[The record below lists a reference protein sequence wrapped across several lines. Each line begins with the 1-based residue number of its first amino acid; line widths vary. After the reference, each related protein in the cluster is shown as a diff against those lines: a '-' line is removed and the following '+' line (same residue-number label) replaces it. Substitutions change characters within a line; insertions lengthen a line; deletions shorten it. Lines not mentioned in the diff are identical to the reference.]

1 MEKTVSIVVIGRNE
15 ERTIGR
21 CFEAALA
28 AGEQIG
34 GAELVYV
41 DSRSTD
47 NSVAIAKSYGF
58 RAVELPSDMRLSPS
72 AGRFVGSTIARG
84 EFMLFLDADTLIYRD
99 FLPSAIDIFDHD
111 RKLGGVNGRID
122 DFTEAGEP
130 VHDVE
135 EPCDGEMDVKWLR
148 GPCCFYRREAL
159 IEAGSFDPA
168 LAMEEEA
175 ELGLRIINSGWWL
188 KKIPVAMAKH
198 TRCYHGDSLS
208 SIFKTFARDHRAN
221 RLGEITRTISH
232 AFIAGNGLEFCW
244 LRLKTTILFL
254 CWLTLT
260 LAALMLPGQ
269 FHPWKT
275 AGLLGVIG
283 IVALLIKKRSIY
295 QALIFVPSKLL
306 NIVDIL
312 MGLHKIRI
320 RESGIRLSGET
331 IDQKVR
337 PII

>member
-15 ERTIGR
+15 ERSIGH

-28 AGEQIG
+28 AAEQIG
-34 GAELVYV
+34 GAELIYV

-47 NSVAIAKSYGF
+47 TSVSIAESYGF
-58 RAVELPSDMRLSPS
+58 RTVALPADMRLSPS
-72 AGRFVGSTIARG
+72 AGRFVGSKIARG
-84 EFMLFLDADTLIYRD
+84 KFVLFLDADTLIYRD
-99 FLPSAIDIFDHD
+99 FLPRAIAVFDHD
-111 RKLGGVNGRID
+111 LTLGGVNGRID

-130 VHDVE
+130 VSDVE
-135 EPCDGEMDVKWLR
+135 EPCDREMDVKWLR
-148 GPCCFYRREAL
+148 GPCCFYRRKAL
-159 IEAGSFDPA
+159 IEAGSFDPE

-188 KKIPVAMAKH
+188 KKIPLAMARH
-198 TRCYHGDSLS
+198 TRCYHGDSIS
-208 SIFKTFARDHRAN
+208 SILKTFARDYRAN

-232 AFIAGNGLEFCW
+232 AFIAGNGVEFCW

-254 CWLTLT
+254 CWLILSF
-260 LAALMLPGQ
+260 AALMLPSD

-275 AGLLGVIG
+275 AGLLAIIG
-283 IVALLIKKRSIY
+283 FVALLVKKRSIY
-295 QALIFVPSKLL
+295 QAIIFVPSKIL

-312 MGLHKIRI
+312 MGVHKIQI

-331 IDQKVR
+331 VEHKAR
-337 PII
+337 PTI